1 MANARIKGLNVT
13 VGLVFDGVQQSGSF
27 SKVENFELTPN
38 AELRDS
44 DFLGESE
51 SEPDYMH
58 HGYDFKFSIHETDK
72 GVMELYDVLTAAS
85 AAGTTLPRVDV
96 VVITTFVDPAV
107 PAATE
112 VLQEAVIK
120 IDSRSVGSRK
130 DYVKYSVSGKCKAK
144 KLL

>member
-1 MANARIKGLNVT
+1 MSNARIKGLNVT
-13 VGLVFDGVQQSGSF
+13 VGLVFDGVQQAGSF
-27 SKVENFELTPN
+27 SKVENFDLTPN

-72 GVMELYDVLTAAS
+72 SVMEVYDTMVAAS

-96 VVITTFVDPAV
+96 VVITNFVDASV
-107 PAATE
+107 TAATE

-120 IDSRSVGSRK
+120 VDSRSVGGRK
-130 DYVKYSVSGKCKAK
+130 DYVKYSISGKCKSK